1 MALYTPPSLPL
12 TPCKMGS
19 SSRPSLPTE
28 LLATWSAWRPLA
40 QTGLLTPPMSAS
52 LPRLGPPQVTSLPP
66 IAHFD
71 RQVSYMH
78 PITPPRTQDAST
90 WSRPAQQ
97 YTSLPCHL
105 NHLLTMDQHAH
116 PFQQKVAASED
127 VPRPIDWFDDS
138 LKRSPHYIAEKT
150 CEMICYLW
158 FSMSLSNPTS
168 TQPLTPPYSPEI
180 PAATSSLQLAAS
192 STFVSFMQKLLE
204 TTQVSQSVIV
214 LSLHYIWRL
223 KERNRYTAGLP
234 GSEFRIAVAA
244 LMMANKF
251 LDDNTYTNKTW
262 SEVSGIELAEIT
274 RMEKEFLTGIDF
286 NLYISKKT
294 YESWMHLLRGLVH
307 AKERECRRWRHT
319 RARHRTPRH
328 TQPMSAAPI
337 RSYRWRCHSTSH
349 RARSTSPEQPIHP
362 HAYPSPYHVTP
373 PNPVVSPCLAP
384 GLKRSAADAFSPT
397 SSSFHELPPLKRPT
411 GMTLQIP
418 DTNHPTAP
426 HSASPVES
434 LQSFAK
440 MSLSSS
446 SSPHSVRS
454 AQSNSHQGDTLPQ
467 TLVAAYRAEGPVN
480 VPQNLYYY
488 SLAGSSTDYAAEEE
502 RVRRKARLRCYQ
514 PQPPPPPSYPPP
526 YMPQDIQS
534 ESVSPYEI
542 HVDVRAVPL
551 PHIHDAVWS
560 RKLARPPSYG
570 ESSLQLPPLRENAVP
585 SAPFANAGPPGV
597 HFYSASSQRESP
609 AYPYNWSYGR

>member
-28 LLATWSAWRPLA
+28 LLATWSAWRPSG

-52 LPRLGPPQVTSLPP
+52 LSRLGAPQVTSLPP
-66 IAHFD
+66 ITHFD

-90 WSRPAQQ
+90 WSRPVQQ
-97 YTSLPCHL
+97 SHVAHVSPEPYVDE
-105 NHLLTMDQHAH
+105 MDQHAH

-158 FSMSLSNPTS
+158 FSVSLSSSTS

-192 STFVSFMQKLLE
+192 PAFVSFMQKLLE

-262 SEVSGIELAEIT
+262 SE
-274 RMEKEFLTGIDF
+274 EFLMGIDF

-294 YESWMHLLRGLVH
+294 YDSWMHLLRGLVH
-307 AKERECRRWRHT
+307 AKERECRRWRT

-328 TQPMSAAPI
+328 TQPM
-337 RSYRWRCHSTSH
+337 WRCHSTSH
-349 RARSTSPEQPIHP
+349 RARSTSPEQPVHP
-362 HAYPSPYHVTP
+362 RTYSSTYH
-373 PNPVVSPCLAP
+373 CLAP

-418 DTNHPTAP
+418 ETNHPTAP

-446 SSPHSVRS
+446 PHSVRS
-454 AQSNSHQGDTLPQ
+454 AQSNQSHQGDTRPQ

-551 PHIHDAVWS
+551 PHLHDAVWS